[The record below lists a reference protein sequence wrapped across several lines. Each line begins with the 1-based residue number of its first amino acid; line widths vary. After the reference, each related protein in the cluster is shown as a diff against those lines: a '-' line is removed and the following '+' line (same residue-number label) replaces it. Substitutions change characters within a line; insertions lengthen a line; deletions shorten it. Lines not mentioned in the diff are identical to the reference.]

1 MKTLGIAV
9 AMMARPILRLVLL
22 ESLVPL
28 EGSGTDLDELSDVTV
43 QTEFEIPLEDREL
56 AAQLGE
62 AAKNVRGRVRSLG
75 PDSIVVRRADVSSH
89 PSNRE
94 APRTRLLIEG
104 AVVAAAYA
112 EVLATDLLSG
122 KECGTTFGTNKAS
135 LDTLAGNVVSTKK
148 YKEAAAAAL
157 AGLASSSSTLQ

>member
-9 AMMARPILRLVLL
+9 AMMARPIVRLVLL

-28 EGSGTDLDELSDVTV
+28 GGSATDLELSDVTV

-122 KECGTTFGTNKAS
+122 KECGTAFGTNKAS

-157 AGLASSSSTLQ
+157 AGLASPSSTLQ